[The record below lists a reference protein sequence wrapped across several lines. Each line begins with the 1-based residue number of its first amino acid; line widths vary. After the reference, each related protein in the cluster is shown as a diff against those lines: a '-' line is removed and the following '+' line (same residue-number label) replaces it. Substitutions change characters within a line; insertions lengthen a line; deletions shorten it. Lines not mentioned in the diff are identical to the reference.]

1 MGGSYVIGDIARPL
15 RHVPAGL
22 RIVFGGCRGWAFG
35 RGGAGRGSG
44 VAAQTVFVTAHA
56 CAVAAQTVFVT
67 AHACAV
73 AAHASGAALVF
84 DSDVQS
90 LRPGGAGPR
99 FCPR

>member
-1 MGGSYVIGDIARPL
+1 
-15 RHVPAGL
+15 
-22 RIVFGGCRGWAFG
+22 
-35 RGGAGRGSG
+35 
-44 VAAQTVFVTAHA
+44 VTAHA